1 MLGSTYLDYFLR
13 PHDLNNASSD
23 LHHLLPQ
30 CVIDCL
36 ASTLETLSVCSP
48 NNATCFCTNQDVA
61 RSMHACADRTCTIKQ
76 ALTALNITATVCQR
90 PVRNRSIQPLTVAS
104 VSGSIATISVLLR
117 TLDAVLNRSFRWD
130 DACSLGAGLAL
141 IPMNAIQLRIA
152 SAGLGRD
159 AWTLPFDDITYIH
172 KLEWL
177 GKFFYWPTTALARL
191 ALLFMYL
198 RILPRKKTKT
208 YIYTGMALT
217 ITYWLI
223 FQFSIAFF
231 CKPVSLVWTGWD
243 GEHKGSCWDINYLV
257 LSAAGAA
264 VFLDLLIALIP
275 VPVLYQQS
283 MTLRRKL
290 EVLTMFTVGT
300 FILAVSCLRI
310 GSIINYAESLNPTW
324 DNTPANYWSVLEANT
339 SVFCVCMPTLRHLL
353 VHRLSFFS
361 TNHPRNIASAN
372 DNGVEYPWE
381 RTTVP
386 SEQSARP
393 SKDTSPGTDEAVM
406 SGYHRAQD
414 VELVELCE
422 GPMGEHVLLRRGI
435 NDTDEMVERSTQ
447 QVPAMPN
454 FEDDD

>member
-13 PHDLNNASSD
+13 PHDLNNVSSD

-30 CVIDCL
+30 CAIDCL

-48 NNATCFCTNQDVA
+48 NNATCFCANQHVA
-61 RSMHACADRTCTIKQ
+61 HNIHMCADRTCTIKQ
-76 ALTALNITATVCQR
+76 VLTALNITAIMCQR
-90 PVRNRSIQPLTVAS
+90 PVRNRSNQPLAVAS
-104 VSGSIATISVLLR
+104 VSGSIATISVMLR
-117 TLDAVLNRSFRWD
+117 TLDAVLNRSFHWD
-130 DACSLGAGLAL
+130 DACSPGAGLTL
-141 IPMNAIQLRIA
+141 IPMNAIQLRVA

-159 AWTLPFDDITYIH
+159 AWTLSFEDITYIR

-198 RILPRKKTKT
+198 RVLPRKKTRT
-208 YIYTGMALT
+208 YTYTGMALT
-217 ITYWLI
+217 TIYWFI

-243 GEHKGSCWDINYLV
+243 GEHKGSCWDTNYLI

-264 VFLDLLIALIP
+264 VFLNLLIALIP
-275 VPVLYQQS
+275 VPALYQQS
-283 MTLRRKL
+283 MTLRRKV
-290 EVLTMFTVGT
+290 EVLGMFTVDT

-310 GSIINYAESLNPTW
+310 GSVINYAKSLNPTW

-339 SVFCVCMPTLRHLL
+339 SVFCVCMPALRHLI
-353 VHRLSFFS
+353 VRRLSFFS
-361 TNHPRNIASAN
+361 VNHPRNTVFP
-372 DNGVEYPWE
+372 NGESVDYPWE
-381 RTTVP
+381 RTTAP
-386 SEQSARP
+386 SEQSVRP
-393 SKDTSPGTDEAVM
+393 SKDTSRGTDQVAI

-435 NDTDEMVERSTQ
+435 NDTDDMTERSAR
-447 QVPAMPN
+447 QVPAMPS